1 MSSIKKLLMD
11 LNVGNI
17 YGSGEIGLMK
27 KFDPFTCC
35 SGHVLSYKNID
46 QVIVGVDNINQ
57 LSEIVSFKNSEY
69 MRAQCISTSDIELL
83 NPSQW
88 RLTGN

>member
-1 MSSIKKLLMD
+1 MTPLHAAL
-11 LNVGNI
+11 
-17 YGSGEIGLMK
+17 
-27 KFDPFTCC
+27 
-35 SGHVLSYKNID
+35 GHVLSYKNID

-69 MRAQCISTSDIELL
+69 MRAPNNISTSDVELL